1 MDIFGFTVTRKGI
14 AQSQPSVVPP
24 TEEGTID
31 VTVPGTGYTGYFGT
45 ALDLDGVA
53 RSDQEQIKRYRD
65 IALMPDVDSA
75 VEDIVNEAIAALE
88 NEDQVKLNLEATD
101 LSDNIKKSVEA
112 EFKAI
117 LNIMR
122 FRMRGH
128 DYFRRWYIDGRI
140 HFHKVID
147 TNAPKD
153 GIKEI
158 RYIDSRK
165 IRKIREILKERD
177 PRTGTE
183 IVKGTREYYIYDDSG
198 MYMPKRPG
206 VQPQPSSSAPLQIM
220 PDAIAYAPSGL
231 VDSERNMVLSYLNK
245 AIKPA
250 NQLRMAE
257 NAALIYRLA
266 RAPER
271 RIFYIDVGNL
281 PKAKADQF
289 LKDTMAKYR
298 NKIVYDAST
307 GEVRDDKKHMSV
319 LEDFW
324 LPRREGGKG
333 TQIETLPGA
342 QNLGEM
348 GDIEYFRDLLYTSL
362 NVPSSRLK
370 ESGGMNFGRASEIT
384 RDEMK
389 FTKFVGKLRIRFSV
403 LFLDLLRTQLLLKN
417 VMTEDDWA
425 EIEPAIQFK
434 YAEDAYYTESKQQEI
449 LRSRFELM
457 ALASQFQGLYISKKW
472 IQKTILQFSDE
483 EITEMQGQMDKEPPP
498 LMLQGMGPGIP
509 SGLPGGV
516 AGPDAPTLPPQTPGP
531 KPKGP
536 QPAKPVDG

>member
-53 RSDQEQIKRYRD
+53 RNDQEQIKRYRD

-101 LSDNIKKSVEA
+101 LSDNIKKKVEE
-112 EFKAI
+112 EFKTI
-117 LNIMR
+117 LKIMR

-147 TNAPKD
+147 TKAPKD

-206 VQPQPSSSAPLQIM
+206 MQPQPTSSAPLQIM

-245 AIKPA
+245 AIKSA

-289 LKDTMAKYR
+289 LKDTMSKYR

-307 GEVRDDKKHMSV
+307 GEVRDDKKNMSV

-425 EIEPAIQFK
+425 ELEPAIQFK

-449 LRSRFELM
+449 QRSRLELLG
-457 ALASQFQGLYISKKW
+457 LAAQFQGQFLSRKYIWTNIMQLTK
-472 IQKTILQFSDE
+472 E
-483 EITEMQGQMDKEPPP
+483 EQEQMLEEMGEEPPP

>member
-1 MDIFGFTVTRKGI
+1 MDIFGYTLTRSKPV
-14 AQSQPSVVPP
+14 QSQPSIVPP
-24 TEEGTID
+24 TEDGTVDIA
-31 VTVPGTGYTGYFGT
+31 VPGSGYAGYYGT
-45 ALDLDGVA
+45 YLDLDGAA

-75 VEDIVNEAIAALE
+75 IEDIVNEAIAALD
-88 NEDQVKLNLEATD
+88 NEDPVKIDLENTD
-101 LSDNIKKSVEA
+101 LSDTLKKSIED
-112 EFKAI
+112 EFKTI
-117 LNIMR
+117 LKLLK

-128 DYFRRWYIDGRI
+128 DYFRRWYIDGRL

-147 TNAPKD
+147 TKSPKD
-153 GIKEI
+153 GIQDI
-158 RYIDSRK
+158 RYIDARK
-165 IRKIREILKERD
+165 IRKVREIMKDRD
-177 PRTGTE
+177 PVTGTE
-183 IVKGTREYYIYDDSG
+183 IIKGTREFYVYDERG
-198 MYMPKRPG
+198 MYATRTPAI
-206 VQPQPSSSAPLQIM
+206 QPTTSANAPVMIM
-220 PDAIAYAPSGL
+220 PEAIAYTPSGL
-231 VDSERNMVLSYLNK
+231 VDQERNMVLSYLNK

-298 NKIVYDAST
+298 NKLVYDAST
-307 GEVRDDKKHMSV
+307 GEVRDDKKYMSM

-348 GDIEYFRDLLYTSL
+348 GDIEYFRDLLYNAL
-362 NVPSSRLK
+362 NVPSSRMK
-370 ESGGMNFGRASEIT
+370 ESGGLNFGRSSEIT
-384 RDEMK
+384 RDELK

-417 VMTEDDWA
+417 VLTEQDWL
-425 EIEPAIQFK
+425 EIEPLILFK
-434 YAEDAYYTESKQQEI
+434 YAEDAYYAESKQQEI
-449 LRSRFELM
+449 LRSRFELLTM
-457 ALASQFQGLYISKKW
+457 VAPFQGQYVSRQYIWKN
-472 IQKTILQFSDE
+472 IMQLTDE
-483 EITEMQGQMDKEPPP
+483 EIEEMQEQMDSEPMPP
-498 LMLQGMGPGIP
+498 MMGLQGMGPGIP
-509 SGLPGGV
+509 AGI
-516 AGPDAPTLPPQTPGP
+516 AGPGAPQLPPQTPGP
-531 KPKGP
+531 KPTGP
-536 QPAKPVDG
+536 RPAQPVDG